1 MSSINNPELFKKV
14 LASEKKLEEW
24 IEEQQYVG
32 WDPYDGL
39 YSEFLDKHV
48 HNIYLQILLVQLSR
62 ISPINFR
69 PLLKIKKDVD
79 LKGISLILLAYANM
93 YKATG
98 KTVYLERCAKLK
110 DMIIER
116 SLINIC
122 GYHCWSSHYYV
133 YVGADKSKML
143 PDVPDVI
150 GTINCMKGLAAYYQI
165 QPDNDVKDVIQ
176 STYQFFK
183 DTIRTTESGITYVLY
198 NPVTLH
204 KIVPNAT
211 MEMLDALSCCFPIV
225 HDEEMRILAQ
235 KCLVSMFPLQKED
248 GTWEYAY
255 YHDGHE
261 YHQLDFHQGYMIDG
275 LLGFKKYVDNDEIK
289 ERLEVSLKKAAD
301 AYMQQFPDMKRS
313 YYRKPKF
320 WPIETHNQSQGIITF
335 AALFQEYREERYLEY
350 LENIMEWTIDNL
362 QLKSGTYVY
371 QKGKIITN
379 KIAYMRWTQGWMLVA
394 LSQAL
399 LLNQQM

>member
-1 MSSINNPELFKKV
+1 MIRPELYMKSV
-14 LASEKKLEEW
+14 SSEKKLEAW
-24 IEEQQYVG
+24 IENEMYVG

-39 YSEFLDKHV
+39 YSDFLDRHV

-62 ISPINFR
+62 VSPINFR
-69 PLLKIKKDVD
+69 PLLGIKKDID
-79 LKGISLILLAYANM
+79 LKGISLILLAYSNL

-98 KTVYLERCAKLK
+98 DESYLKRASVLK
-110 DMIIER
+110 DMVIER
-116 SLINIC
+116 SLISIY

-150 GTINCMKGLAAYYQI
+150 GTINCIKGLAAYYLI
-165 QPDNDVKDVIQ
+165 CPDEEVKDVLR
-176 STYQFFK
+176 STYAFFK
-183 DTIRTTESGITYVLY
+183 KNIVTSEKGVTYVLY

-211 MEMLDALSCCFPIV
+211 AEMLDALSCSFPIV
-225 HDEEMRILAQ
+225 FDEEMRALAQ
-235 KCLVSMFPLQKED
+235 KCLVSMFPLQKND

-275 LLGFKKYVDNDEIK
+275 LLGFRMYADADISTQ
-289 ERLEVSLKKAAD
+289 LDVSLQKAVE
-301 AYMQQFPDMKRS
+301 AYMQQFPDMMRC

-320 WPIETHNQSQGIITF
+320 YPIDTHNQSQGIITF
-335 AALFQEYREERYLEY
+335 AALYRKFGGKCYLEY
-350 LENIMEWTIDNL
+350 VENILEWTLDSL
-362 QLKSGTYVY
+362 QLKSGTFVY
-371 QKGKIITN
+371 QKGRVITN
-379 KIAYMRWTQGWMLVA
+379 KIPYMRWTQGWMMVA
-394 LSQAL
+394 LSYYL
-399 LLNQQM
+399 CI

>member
-1 MSSINNPELFKKV
+1 MMNQALYNKAI
-14 LASEKKLEEW
+14 ASEKKLEAW
-24 IEEQQYVG
+24 IENEKYVG

-39 YSEFLDKHV
+39 YSDFLDKHV

-62 ISPINFR
+62 VSPVNFR
-69 PLLKIKKDVD
+69 PLLGIKKDID
-79 LKGISLILLAYANM
+79 LKGISLLLLAYSNL
-93 YKATG
+93 YSVTKD
-98 KTVYLERCAKLK
+98 KSYLERAEVLK
-110 DMIIER
+110 DMVIER
-116 SLINIC
+116 SLKHLY

-150 GTINCMKGLAAYYQI
+150 GTINCIKGLSSFYQI
-165 QPDNDVKDVIQ
+165 HPDDEVKEVLN

-183 DTIRTTESGITYVLY
+183 ENIVTSEKGITYVLY

-211 MEMLDALSCCFPIV
+211 AEMLDALAYSFPITY
-225 HDEEMRILAQ
+225 DEEMRSLAQ
-235 KCLVSMFPLQKED
+235 KCLESLFPLQKED

-275 LLGFKKYVDNDEIK
+275 LLGFRKYADPEIS
-289 ERLEVSLKKAAD
+289 ETLELSLQKAIN
-301 AYMQQFPDMKRS
+301 AYMQQFPDMMRC

-320 WPIETHNQSQGIITF
+320 YPIETHNQSQGIITF
-335 AALFQEYREERYLEY
+335 SALYREYGDERYLQY
-350 LENIMEWTIDNL
+350 LEKILEWTVDNL
-362 QLKSGTYVY
+362 QLKSGTFVY
-371 QKGKIITN
+371 QKGRIITN
-379 KIAYMRWTQGWMLVA
+379 KIAYMRWTQAWMMVG
-394 LSQAL
+394 LSQYISL
-399 LLNQQM
+399 PDIGLMCD